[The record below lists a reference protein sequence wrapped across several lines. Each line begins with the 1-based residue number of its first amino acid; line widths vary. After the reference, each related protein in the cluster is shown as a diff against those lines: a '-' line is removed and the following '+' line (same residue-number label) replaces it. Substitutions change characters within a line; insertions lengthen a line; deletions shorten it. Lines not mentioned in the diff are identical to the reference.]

1 MTRGCAESCFG
12 AATVLNRSCRVP
24 RPGPYDPPPT
34 SPHTLIAVGSVG
46 RGQRVNCVQKLASKN
61 FPESVRELPL
71 WIAWQRRGASHNVE
85 LNGPRAARRLLF
97 MGYEN
102 SRRCALWVRPRI
114 LVAAEELAELL
125 GVDVD
130 TFIESTVLALR
141 EQEATAGFEP
151 ATFGL

>member
-102 SRRCALWVRPRI
+102 S
-114 LVAAEELAELL
+114 
-125 GVDVD
+125 
-130 TFIESTVLALR
+130 
-141 EQEATAGFEP
+141 
-151 ATFGL
+151 